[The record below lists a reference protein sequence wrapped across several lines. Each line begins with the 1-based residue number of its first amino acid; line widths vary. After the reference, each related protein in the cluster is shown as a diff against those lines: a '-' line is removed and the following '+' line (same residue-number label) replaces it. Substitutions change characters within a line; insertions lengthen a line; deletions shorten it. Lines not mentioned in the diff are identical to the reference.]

1 MKENTKVETFEEF
14 KEQISELVKYFK
26 KKEEEIQAHKKPS
39 NKSVSEEFNVGD
51 TFSLKSKKHKS

>member
-14 KEQISELVKYFK
+14 KEQISELVKFFK
-26 KKEEEIQAHKKPS
+26 KKEEEIQAHKKTP
-39 NKSVSEEFNVGD
+39 NKGVSEEFNVGD